1 MTTDQGSLPAG
12 LPQNSQV
19 EKLGRPVGPFEGK
32 VHRVSAET
40 TQLGEDLA
48 VELFVIISAALTQFG
63 VPGAGQD
70 SAFGRARQLAAPPRV
85 SGPLLLDI
93 RGLSQVLRAWSREP
107 DYLDQ
112 AGRPKVLSIFG
123 PGATFQSLAERFV
136 PGVSVPSVIE
146 SLCARSEVSI
156 RAGDRIALVGG
167 VLVNLADSPNHL
179 LAHGIRQ
186 IDQLLAT
193 LLHNATTRQGGGGES
208 RAERMWHG
216 VITSAG
222 FDDLMQ
228 ELRPQ
233 IGAFLERIESAVE
246 PRRPKTS
253 QSLHEATAVSV
264 GVYVSRQD
272 DWERAGIDASALFSS
287 SAQDPERR

>member
-1 MTTDQGSLPAG
+1 
-12 LPQNSQV
+12 
-19 EKLGRPVGPFEGK
+19 
-32 VHRVSAET
+32 
-40 TQLGEDLA
+40 
-48 VELFVIISAALTQFG
+48 
-63 VPGAGQD
+63 
-70 SAFGRARQLAAPPRV
+70 
-85 SGPLLLDI
+85 
-93 RGLSQVLRAWSREP
+93 
-107 DYLDQ
+107 
-112 AGRPKVLSIFG
+112 
-123 PGATFQSLAERFV
+123 
-136 PGVSVPSVIE
+136 
-146 SLCARSEVSI
+146 
-156 RAGDRIALVGG
+156 
-167 VLVNLADSPNHL
+167 
-179 LAHGIRQ
+179 
-186 IDQLLAT
+186 
-193 LLHNATTRQGGGGES
+193 
-208 RAERMWHG
+208 MWHG